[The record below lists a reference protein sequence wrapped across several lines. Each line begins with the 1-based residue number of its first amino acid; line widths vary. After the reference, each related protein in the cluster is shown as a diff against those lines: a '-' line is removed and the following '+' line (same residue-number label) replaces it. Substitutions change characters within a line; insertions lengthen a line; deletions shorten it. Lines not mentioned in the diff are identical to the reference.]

1 MELPMQDDDA
11 VKKIEADF
19 ATVEQRVKALVAE
32 NRGLKKRVHELESEI
47 AQARR
52 SSQDLEHLHSR
63 RMHIREKVERVLQS
77 LEALK
82 DS

>member
-1 MELPMQDDDA
+1 MQDDGSI
-11 VKKIEADF
+11 KKFEAAF
-19 ATVEQRVKALVAE
+19 STVEKRITALTAE
-32 NRGLKKRVHELESEI
+32 NRALKKRVRELEGEI
-47 AQARR
+47 DQARR

-82 DS
+82 DT

>member
-1 MELPMQDDDA
+1 MQDENA
-11 VKKIEADF
+11 VQRIEADF
-19 ATVEQRVKALVAE
+19 AIVEQRVQALVIE
-32 NRGLKKRVHELESEI
+32 NRRLKERVRALEGEL

-52 SSQDLEHLHSR
+52 SSQDLEHLNSR

-82 DS
+82 EQ

>member
-1 MELPMQDDDA
+1 MQDDDA

>member
-1 MELPMQDDDA
+1 MQDDDA
-11 VKKIEADF
+11 VKRIEAAF
-19 ATVEQRVKALVAE
+19 AIVEQRVQALVTE
-32 NRGLKKRVHELESEI
+32 NRGLKERVRELEGEI

-82 DS
+82 ESK

>member
-1 MELPMQDDDA
+1 MQENDSH
-11 VKKIEADF
+11 KRIEAAF
-19 ATVEQRVKALVAE
+19 ATVEQRVQALATE
-32 NRGLKKRVHELESEI
+32 NRVLKKRLRELEQEL
-47 AQARR
+47 AEARR

>member
-1 MELPMQDDDA
+1 MQDDDA
-11 VKKIEADF
+11 VKRIEAAF
-19 ATVEQRVKALVAE
+19 ESVEQRVQALVNE
-32 NRGLKKRVHELESEI
+32 NRELKKRVRELENEL

>member
-1 MELPMQDDDA
+1 MQDDDA
-11 VKKIEADF
+11 VKRIEAAF
-19 ATVEQRVKALVAE
+19 AIVEQRVQALANE
-32 NRGLKKRVHELESEI
+32 NRELAERVRELEGELT
-47 AQARR
+47 QARR

-82 DS
+82 ES

>member
-1 MELPMQDDDA
+1 MQDENA
-11 VKKIEADF
+11 VQRIEADF
-19 ATVEQRVKALVAE
+19 AIVEQRVQALVIE
-32 NRGLKKRVHELESEI
+32 NRRLKERVRELEGEL

-52 SSQDLEHLHSR
+52 SSQDLEHLNSR

-82 DS
+82 EQ

>member
-1 MELPMQDDDA
+1 MQDDA
-11 VKKIEADF
+11 VKRIEA
-19 ATVEQRVKALVAE
+19 ALAAVEQRVRSLVDE
-32 NRGLKKRVHELESEI
+32 NRGLKERVRELEGEL

-52 SSQDLEHLHSR
+52 SSQDLEHLNSR

-82 DS
+82 DT

>member
-1 MELPMQDDDA
+1 MQDDDA
-11 VKKIEADF
+11 LKRIEAAF
-19 ATVEQRVKALVAE
+19 ATVEQRVKALVTE
-32 NRGLKKRVHELESEI
+32 NRGLKKRVRELEGEL

-63 RMHIREKVERVLQS
+63 RVHIREKVERVLQS

>member
-1 MELPMQDDDA
+1 MQDGDA
-11 VKKIEADF
+11 LKRIEAAF
-19 ATVEQRVKALVAE
+19 AIVEQRVQALVTE
-32 NRGLKKRVHELESEI
+32 NRGLKKRVRELEGEI
-47 AQARR
+47 AEARR
-52 SSQDLEHLHSR
+52 SSQDLEHLQSR

>member
-1 MELPMQDDDA
+1 MQDDDA
-11 VKKIEADF
+11 IKKIEAAF
-19 ATVEQRVKALVAE
+19 ATVEQRVQALATE
-32 NRGLKKRVHELESEI
+32 NRGLKKRVRELEGEL

>member
-1 MELPMQDDDA
+1 MQDDDA
-11 VKKIEADF
+11 VKRIEAAF
-19 ATVEQRVKALVAE
+19 ASVEQRVQALVHE
-32 NRGLKKRVHELESEI
+32 NKGLKKRVRELENEL

>member
-1 MELPMQDDDA
+1 MLDDDA
-11 VKKIEADF
+11 VKRIEAAF
-19 ATVEQRVKALVAE
+19 ATVEQRVQALVAE
-32 NRGLKKRVHELESEI
+32 NRELKKRVRQLEGEI
-47 AQARR
+47 AEARR

>member
-1 MELPMQDDDA
+1 MQDDA
-11 VKKIEADF
+11 VKRIEAAF
-19 ATVEQRVKALVAE
+19 AIVEQRVQALANE
-32 NRGLKKRVHELESEI
+32 NRGLKERVRELEEEL

>member
-1 MELPMQDDDA
+1 MQDDDA
-11 VKKIEADF
+11 VKRIEAAF
-19 ATVEQRVKALVAE
+19 ASVEQRVQALVSE
-32 NRGLKKRVHELESEI
+32 NRGLKKRMRELEKEL

>member
-1 MELPMQDDDA
+1 MQDDDA
-11 VKKIEADF
+11 VKRIEAAF
-19 ATVEQRVKALVAE
+19 ASVEQRVQALVNE
-32 NRGLKKRVHELESEI
+32 NRGLKKRVRELEKEL

>member
-1 MELPMQDDDA
+1 MQDENA
-11 VKKIEADF
+11 VQRIEADF
-19 ATVEQRVKALVAE
+19 AIVEQRVQALAIE
-32 NRGLKKRVHELESEI
+32 NRRLKERVRELEGEL

-52 SSQDLEHLHSR
+52 SSQDLEHLNSR

-82 DS
+82 EQ

>member
-1 MELPMQDDDA
+1 MQDDDA
-11 VKKIEADF
+11 LKRIEAAF
-19 ATVEQRVKALVAE
+19 ATVEQRVKALVTE
-32 NRGLKKRVHELESEI
+32 NRGLKKRVRELEGEL

-52 SSQDLEHLHSR
+52 SSQDLEHLQSR

>member
-1 MELPMQDDDA
+1 MQDDDS
-11 VKKIEADF
+11 VKRIETAF
-19 ATVEQRVKALVAE
+19 ATVEQRVQALVAE
-32 NRGLKKRVHELESEI
+32 NRGLKKQLRELEGEL
-47 AQARR
+47 AEVRR

-82 DS
+82 ES

>member
-1 MELPMQDDDA
+1 MQDDDA
-11 VKKIEADF
+11 VKRIEADF
-19 ATVEQRVKALVAE
+19 AIVEQRVQALVSE
-32 NRGLKKRVHELESEI
+32 NKGLKKRVRELENEL

-82 DS
+82 EQ

>member
-1 MELPMQDDDA
+1 MLDADA
-11 VKKIEADF
+11 VKRIEAAF
-19 ATVEQRVKALVAE
+19 ATVEQRVEALVAE
-32 NRGLKKRVHELESEI
+32 NRGLKKRMRELEGEL
-47 AQARR
+47 AEARR

-82 DS
+82 DT

>member
-1 MELPMQDDDA
+1 MEA
-11 VKKIEADF
+11 AF
-19 ATVEQRVKALVAE
+19 AIVEQRVQALVSE
-32 NRGLKKRVHELESEI
+32 NRGLKKRVRELEGEI

-52 SSQDLEHLHSR
+52 SSQDLEHLQSR

-82 DS
+82 EQ

>member
-1 MELPMQDDDA
+1 MQDENA
-11 VKKIEADF
+11 VQRIEADF
-19 ATVEQRVKALVAE
+19 AIVEQRVQALVIE
-32 NRGLKKRVHELESEI
+32 NRRLKERVRALEGEL

-52 SSQDLEHLHSR
+52 SSQDLEHLNSR

-82 DS
+82 DT

>member
-1 MELPMQDDDA
+1 MQDDDT
-11 VKKIEADF
+11 VKRIEADF
-19 ATVEQRVKALVAE
+19 ATVERRVQALVAE
-32 NRGLKKRVHELESEI
+32 NRGLKKRVRELEDEI

-52 SSQDLEHLHSR
+52 TSQDLEHLHSR

-82 DS
+82 DT

>member
-1 MELPMQDDDA
+1 MQDDDA
-11 VKKIEADF
+11 VKRIEAAF
-19 ATVEQRVKALVAE
+19 AIVEQRVQALVTE
-32 NRGLKKRVHELESEI
+32 NRGLKKRVRELEGEI

-82 DS
+82 NS

>member
-1 MELPMQDDDA
+1 MQDDYA
-11 VKKIEADF
+11 LKRIETAF
-19 ATVEQRVKALVAE
+19 ATVEQRVQALVTE
-32 NRGLKKRVHELESEI
+32 NRGLKKRMRELEGEL

-63 RMHIREKVERVLQS
+63 RVHIREKVERVLQS

-82 DS
+82 DT